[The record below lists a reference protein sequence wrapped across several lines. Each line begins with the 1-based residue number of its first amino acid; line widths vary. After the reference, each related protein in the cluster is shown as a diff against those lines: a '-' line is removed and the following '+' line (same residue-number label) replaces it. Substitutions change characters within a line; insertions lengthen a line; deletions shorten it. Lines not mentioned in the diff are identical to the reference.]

1 MTERSTYLMEHDQ
14 EIVRL
19 ERKTDPGVVRAQ
31 AAWAGIEPGMRVA
44 DIGFGSGK
52 TTRELYAMVQPG
64 GSAVGIDISA
74 ARVDYAR
81 EVYQVDGITFLCRD
95 ATKELSDLGTF
106 DLIWVRF
113 LLEHYRSRAFEIAR
127 GLTRI
132 LKPGGILCLIDL
144 DYNCL
149 NHFGMSSR
157 LSEALQGCMRRLEQV
172 ADFDPHVGIKLYS
185 FLYDLGFTEIRAELA
200 AHHLIY
206 GPLKENDAFNWSRKL
221 EVAVKHCGY
230 EFPGYAGGYPE
241 FKREFETFFADPR
254 RFTYTPIISCR
265 GRKPM

>member
-1 MTERSTYLMEHDQ
+1 MTQQAYLMEHDQ
-14 EIVRL
+14 EIERL
-19 ERKTDPGVVRAQ
+19 ERKTDPEVVRAQ
-31 AAWAGIEPGMRVA
+31 AAWAGIGPAMHVA

-52 TTRELYAMVQPG
+52 TTRVLFEMTQPG

-74 ARVDYAR
+74 ARVAYAR
-81 EVYQVDGITFLCRD
+81 KNYGGEGLTFLCRD

-113 LLEHYRSRAFEIAR
+113 LLEHYRSRAFEIVR
-127 GLTRI
+127 GLSQI

-144 DYNCL
+144 DFNCL

-157 LSEALQGCMRRLEQV
+157 LSEALQGCIRRLERV
-172 ADFDPHVGIKLYS
+172 SDFDPHVGIKLYS
-185 FLYDLGFTEIRAELA
+185 FMYDLGFDEIQVDLA

-206 GPLKENDAFNWSRKL
+206 GQLKENDAFNWSRKM
-221 EVAVKHCGY
+221 EVAVRHSGY
-230 EFPGYAGGYPE
+230 EFDQYASGYEE
-241 FKREFETFFADPR
+241 FKHEFEAFFSDPR